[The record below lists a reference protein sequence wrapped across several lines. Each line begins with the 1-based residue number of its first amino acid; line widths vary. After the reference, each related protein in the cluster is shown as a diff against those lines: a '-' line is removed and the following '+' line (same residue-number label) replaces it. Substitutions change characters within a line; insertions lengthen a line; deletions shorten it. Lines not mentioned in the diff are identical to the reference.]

1 MMKKIIL
8 KNGIIVN
15 GKKCF
20 VADILIEGE
29 KIKKVAK
36 NIKVVG
42 SHSSPLRKASSE
54 GSQCS
59 PLRKASSVG
68 SHSSPLRDDLNVQV
82 IDCTGKYVFPGFID
96 GHTHFDLSVAGT
108 TTIDDFKSGTK
119 AAISGGTTTIID
131 YGTQYKGETLKE
143 GLKNWLD
150 KAKDGVSSDFGVHM
164 SISDLNPKAKSE
176 IKDMIKAGVTSFKLY
191 TTYDIKLSDEDILE
205 TLTEIAKCGGITG
218 VHCEN
223 DGIISELRA
232 NIKGDD
238 NKKVISHAL
247 TRPSVAEAD
256 CVNRL
261 SYMSYITNA
270 AFLAVHVTCEE
281 ALNEVKLA
289 KSKGYKVYGETCPQ
303 YLYFDDSVYKKE
315 FSEASKY
322 VCAPPIRK
330 KKDIEALWKAVNDGS
345 IDIISTDHCS
355 FTKKQKRLGKNDFR
369 KIPGGLNGVESRGI
383 FIFDACMHK
392 KITVEKM
399 CELLSENPA
408 KLFGLW
414 DRKGY
419 IKEGFDADLVII
431 DPKKTTILSV
441 KNQISKSDYSIFEGK
456 KFAGKI
462 EKVFLRGRQV
472 VDGDKNIIENT
483 GKFLKRKLYKNI

>member
-1 MMKKIIL
+1 MKKILL
-8 KNGIIVN
+8 KNGIVVS

-20 VADILIEGE
+20 VGDVLIEGE
-29 KIKKVAK
+29 KIKKVGK
-36 NIKVVG
+36 NIKVTG
-42 SHSSPLRKASSE
+42 SLCE
-54 GSQCS
+54 
-59 PLRKASSVG
+59 V
-68 SHSSPLRDDLNVQV
+68 V
-82 IDCTGKYVFPGFID
+82 DCTGKYIFPGFID

-119 AAISGGTTTIID
+119 AAVSGGTTTIID

-150 KAKDGVSSDFGVHM
+150 KAKDGVSCDFGVHM
-164 SISDLNPKAKSE
+164 SISDLTPKAKSE

-191 TTYDIKLSDEDILE
+191 TTYDIKLNDDDMLE
-205 TLTEIAKCGGITG
+205 ALTEIAKCGGITG

-232 NIKGDD
+232 NVKGDD

-261 SYMSYITNA
+261 SYMSHITGA

-289 KSKGYKVYGETCPQ
+289 KKKGYKVYGETCPQ
-303 YLYFDDSVYKKE
+303 YLFFDDSVYKKS
-315 FSEASKY
+315 FDEASKY
-322 VCAPPIRK
+322 ACAPPIRK
-330 KKDIEALWKAVNDGS
+330 KKDIKALWKALNDGS
-345 IDIISTDHCS
+345 IDIVSTDHCS
-355 FTKKQKRLGKNDFR
+355 FTKKQKALGKNDFR
-369 KIPGGLNGVESRGI
+369 KIPGGLNGVEQRGI
-383 FIFDACMHK
+383 LLFDAVQKK
-392 KITVEKM
+392 KISIERM

-414 DRKGY
+414 DRKGFVKKGY
-419 IKEGFDADLVII
+419 DADLVII
-431 DPKKTTILSV
+431 DPKKTTTLSL
-441 KNQISKSDYSIFEGK
+441 KNQVSKSDYCAFEGK
-456 KFAGKI
+456 KLKGKI
-462 EKVFLRGRQV
+462 DGVFLRGKQV
-472 VDGDKNIIENT
+472 VDQNKNITDGI
-483 GKFLKRKLYKNI
+483 GKYIKRKVYKDVN

>member
-1 MMKKIIL
+1 MRKILL
-8 KNGIIVN
+8 KNGIIVS
-15 GKKCF
+15 GKKCY
-20 VADILIEGE
+20 ASDILIEGE
-29 KIKKVAK
+29 KIKKVTK
-36 NIKVVG
+36 GIK
-42 SHSSPLRKASSE
+42 ANE
-54 GSQCS
+54 SQCE
-59 PLRKASSVG
+59 
-68 SHSSPLRDDLNVQV
+68 V
-82 IDCTGKYVFPGFID
+82 IDCKGKYVFPGFID

-150 KAKDGVSSDFGVHM
+150 KAKDGVSCDFGVHM
-164 SISDLNPKAKSE
+164 SISDLTPKAKSE

-191 TTYDIKLSDEDILE
+191 TTYDIKLNDDDMLE
-205 TLTEIAKCGGITG
+205 ALTEIAKCGGITG

-232 NIKGDD
+232 NVKGDD

-247 TRPSVAEAD
+247 TRPAVAEAD

-261 SYMSYITNA
+261 SYMSHISGA

-281 ALNEVKLA
+281 ALNEVRLA
-289 KSKGYKVYGETCPQ
+289 KRKGYKVYGETCPQ
-303 YLYFDDSVYKKE
+303 YLFFDDSVYKKSFDE
-315 FSEASKY
+315 SSKY

-330 KKDIEALWKAVNDGS
+330 QKDIKALWKALNDGI
-345 IDIISTDHCS
+345 IDIVSTDHCS
-355 FTKKQKRLGKNDFR
+355 FTKKQKAFGKNDFR
-369 KIPGGLNGVESRGI
+369 KIPGGLNGVEQRGI
-383 FIFDACMHK
+383 LLFDAALSK
-392 KITVEKM
+392 KISIERM

-419 IKEGFDADLVII
+419 IIEGYDADLVII
-431 DPKKTTILSV
+431 DPKKTTTLSL
-441 KNQISKSDYSIFEGK
+441 KNQVSKSDYSIFEGK
-456 KFAGKI
+456 RFKGKI
-462 EKVFLRGRQV
+462 DGVYLRGNLV
-472 VDGDKNIIENT
+472 VDSDKNIVENY
-483 GKFLKRKLYKNI
+483 GKFIRRKIYKALDK